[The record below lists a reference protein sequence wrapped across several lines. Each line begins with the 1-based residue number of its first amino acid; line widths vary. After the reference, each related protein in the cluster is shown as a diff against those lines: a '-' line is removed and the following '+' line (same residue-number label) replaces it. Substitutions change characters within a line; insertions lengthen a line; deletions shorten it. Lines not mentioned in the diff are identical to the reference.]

1 MTTEPYDRNKE
12 IERVVIGIRTYQNEW
27 DILIQTHGEKQIKL
41 EFQKLVHEAR
51 MLSLEVTKTFPDGTP
66 VFKTMILQIPEEL
79 IGADNYGAV
88 QRAINSLCKGI
99 QIGWVSTLSRRFDGN
114 QDYQIE
120 YRELNLEEK
129 KQLSIRRI
137 YKKHNK

>member
-1 MTTEPYDRNKE
+1 MYDRNKE
-12 IERVVIGIRTYQNEW
+12 IERVSEELKYYANSWGVAVAEE
-27 DILIQTHGEKQIKL
+27 GEKNAKL
-41 EFQKLVHEAR
+41 IFQKLVHEAR
-51 MLSLEVTKTFPDGTP
+51 MLGLEATKTFPDGTP

-79 IGADNYGAV
+79 IGADNSGAV

-99 QIGWVSTLSRRFDGN
+99 QIGWVSTLTRRFDGN

-129 KQLSIRRI
+129 KQLSIRRT